1 MCSVFANQ
9 GALIIYNAC
18 SNRELGGLKSR
29 KDIIRARM
37 CYYGL
42 VCGRGEIINI
52 GATSCIGETQKEKNN
67 NQSQRISSL
76 SCIIILYESKK
87 KCAPGPNSLA
97 KMLSEFDLSARG
109 GVIACHGFCQET
121 ETDLYFCLAQDEMN

>member
-1 MCSVFANQ
+1 VCSVFANQ

-52 GATSCIGETQKEKNN
+52 GATSCIGE
-67 NQSQRISSL
+67 
-76 SCIIILYESKK
+76 ILYESKK
-87 KCAPGPNSLA
+87 SAPLGQTAWRKCSLNLISVRA
-97 KMLSEFDLSARG
+97 A
-109 GVIACHGFCQET
+109 A
-121 ETDLYFCLAQDEMN
+121 